1 MTKQYYEC
9 HVTMEG
15 DPAMIR
21 PIVGGTG
28 WKFSA
33 IYDDIILGEGLK
45 CYATMH
51 YNVRKPEHV
60 VLDLLHSVAD
70 TLEQAGIK
78 VLRRK
83 VERVIYDNRIDKP
96 GSCDG
101 ACPGC
106 HTDDFTNAN
115 DYSAGDVS

>member
-15 DPAMIR
+15 DPKQLR
-21 PIVGGTG
+21 PLVEGTK

-51 YNVRKPEHV
+51 YNARKTEEE
-60 VLDLLHSVAD
+60 VLTLLHDTAD
-70 TLEQAGIK
+70 KLEAKGAK
-78 VLRRK
+78 VIRRK
-83 VERVIYDNRIDKP
+83 VEKVFYDNRIDKV

-106 HTDDFTNAN
+106 HIDDYTGVF
-115 DYSAGDVS
+115 

>member
-15 DPAMIR
+15 DPAAIR
-21 PIVGGTG
+21 PIVEATG

-51 YNVRKPEHV
+51 YNVRKKERT
-60 VLDLLHSVAD
+60 VLGLLHGVAD
-70 TLEQAGIK
+70 TLEGSGIK

-83 VERVIYDNRIDKP
+83 VERVIYDNRIDKA
-96 GSCDG
+96 GSCNG
-101 ACPGC
+101 ACVGC
-106 HTDDFTNAN
+106 HLDDYMEAHH
-115 DYSAGDVS
+115 DA

>member
-15 DPAMIR
+15 DPTAIR
-21 PIVGGTG
+21 PIVEETG

-51 YNVRKPEHV
+51 YNVRKPEDE
-60 VLDLLHSVAD
+60 VLLLLHDVANFI
-70 TLEQAGIK
+70 EASGVK

-96 GSCDG
+96 GTCDG

-106 HTDDFTNAN
+106 HVEDYANAQG
-115 DYSAGDVS
+115 AL